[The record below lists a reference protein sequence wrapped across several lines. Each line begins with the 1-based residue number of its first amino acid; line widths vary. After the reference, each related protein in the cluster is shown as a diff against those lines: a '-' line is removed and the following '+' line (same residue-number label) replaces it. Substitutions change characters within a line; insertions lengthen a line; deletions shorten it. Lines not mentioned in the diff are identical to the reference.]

1 MSNSSFGERL
11 KRRRKMSKYSQAE
24 LSQKSGVSQ
33 QAISGIE
40 SGRNS
45 PSEQTIIMLAKA
57 LGCSVAEL
65 MMDADNTQVIPLN
78 KAQEMLRSL
87 LTEDEYEELKL
98 YQGAEPTYR
107 EVVKD
112 VLRAHQREK
121 KEPVVL
127 TRSIPVFDSPAAAGT
142 PLYAES
148 SYEYM
153 DFPISEI
160 PKGTDF
166 GVRISGESM
175 QPTIKNGSIVFVKKT
190 VELRNG
196 EIGVFMLGDSAVC
209 KRLKLDDQERV
220 VALESD
226 NAEYGSIKG
235 HDLDGFR
242 VVGRVL
248 L

>member
-1 MSNSSFGERL
+1 MNRIREFREKCG
-11 KRRRKMSKYSQAE
+11 
-24 LSQKSGVSQ
+24 LSQKYVALALNVKPPSVSNW
-33 QAISGIE
+33 E
-40 SGRNS
+40 SGKTTPTVENV
-45 PSEQTIIMLAKA
+45 LALSK
-57 LGCSVAEL
+57 LFGCTVAEL
-65 MMDADNTQVIPLN
+65 MIDEPDTSRVIPYN
-78 KAQEMLRSL
+78 EAMETLRIV
-87 LTEDEYEELKL
+87 LTEDEHEALTL